1 VTITPEVLEPRT
13 YKAQGLVERL
23 GLTKRVETQETIA
36 RRLTKAVQDG
46 YAKAVEMA
54 SIARQE
60 REKARQAQETAKDLR
75 NRLKPVLDVLQPLNA
90 EHRRMFVELVKA
102 AGEKLL
108 SNQRQQAQK
117 KEQERKQD
125 RGYSR

>member
-1 VTITPEVLEPRT
+1 
-13 YKAQGLVERL
+13 
-23 GLTKRVETQETIA
+23 
-36 RRLTKAVQDG
+36 
-46 YAKAVEMA
+46 
-54 SIARQE
+54 
-60 REKARQAQETAKDLR
+60 
-75 NRLKPVLDVLQPLNA
+75 
-90 EHRRMFVELVKA
+90 MFVELVKA